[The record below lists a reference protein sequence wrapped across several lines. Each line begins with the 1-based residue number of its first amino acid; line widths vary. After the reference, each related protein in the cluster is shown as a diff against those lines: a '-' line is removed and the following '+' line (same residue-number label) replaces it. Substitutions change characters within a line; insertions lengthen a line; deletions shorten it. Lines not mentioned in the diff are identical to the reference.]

1 MRRQGVRLG
10 VAGAVLAFVA
20 LAAAQTWT
28 IPAYQPQDEAAH
40 VGYALVVG
48 GGRLPTI
55 DTPIPSDG
63 SPRLAAKLAHSAP
76 PNRQV
81 WTANHPPLF
90 YLLASVPLRLGT
102 AGGHPLGGLKV
113 ARLVGVGLSAVGV
126 ALVALLALW
135 LLPDRPQLA
144 VAAAWLAA
152 LAPVFVHV
160 SATLYNDSLA
170 FLTST
175 ATLLAAAAV
184 LLRGPSR
191 GRLAAL
197 AAAAAAASL
206 ARESGLLLA
215 GLAGVAAA
223 AAVWFQGRRPAA
235 RRLLWAGAA
244 AAAVWLA
251 AAAASGWFYLRNLRL
266 YGDVTGSAALLEKF
280 HRLPHGPIALVL
292 RTPGYWIAQQQ
303 RFWDISA
310 NLPAMAGRPTRLAW
324 LLVALP
330 AAGLLL
336 LGARWL
342 RARRRPPPGRWL
354 PWLLLIG
361 LLAALELTTANFY
374 SRGGN
379 AHARYLLP
387 ALAVLGIAAAAG
399 LAALPGARRGW
410 PALLMLAA
418 MVAVDLKGWD
428 QYLEVAVKP
437 KPGAGALGTALA
449 AAGGPG
455 PGPFLAALCVAL
467 AAALAMVGRAL
478 WLLGDGPAAAPAVPA
493 GRPRPALTPA
503 GLRTPG
509 SGRGPAAAR
518 WPRRARSPGPS
529 APSRSGRPAG

>member
-1 MRRQGVRLG
+1 VRRQGVRLG

-144 VAAAWLAA
+144 VAAAGLAA

-215 GLAGVAAA
+215 GLAG
-223 AAVWFQGRRPAA
+223 
-235 RRLLWAGAA
+235 
-244 AAAVWLA
+244 A

-342 RARRRPPPGRWL
+342 RARRPPPPGRWR

-361 LLAALELTTANFY
+361 LLAALELTTADFY

-437 KPGAGALGTALA
+437 KPGAGALGMALA

-455 PGPFLAALCVAL
+455 PGPFLAALCMAL
-467 AAALAMVGRAL
+467 AGALAMVGRAL
-478 WLLGDGPAAAPAVPA
+478 WVLGEEPAAAAVPA
-493 GRPRPALTPA
+493 PRPELTPA
-503 GLRTPG
+503 ELRTPG
-509 SGRGPAAAR
+509 SGPGPAAER
-518 WPRRARSPGPS
+518 WPRRAGSPGPS
-529 APSRSGRPAG
+529 APTRSGRPAG